1 MQTTNQKDRVH
12 LPYLLFLSLVAGM
25 GGFLFGYDT
34 AVVSGT
40 NAQVASLFG
49 LDEMLLGWYVGC
61 ALVGSIGGVAVAG
74 LLSDRY
80 GRKRTMQ

>member
-49 LDEMLLGWYVGC
+49 LDEMLLGW
-61 ALVGSIGGVAVAG
+61 
-74 LLSDRY
+74 
-80 GRKRTMQ
+80 